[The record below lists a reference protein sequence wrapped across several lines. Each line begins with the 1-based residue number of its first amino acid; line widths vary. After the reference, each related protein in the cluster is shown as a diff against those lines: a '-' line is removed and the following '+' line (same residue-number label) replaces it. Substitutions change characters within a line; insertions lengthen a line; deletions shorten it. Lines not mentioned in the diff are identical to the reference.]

1 MTPRDSVVSLARRVL
16 GSTRLMVDPL
26 CIGCAA
32 LGNMPETFGY
42 AVGEEQALA
51 TIRAIFDGPITF
63 VDTAASYGSG
73 ESERRIGIVLRERGG
88 LPPGFVLSTK
98 ADRDLQ
104 TGDFSGN
111 QVQRSIERSL
121 NLLGLE
127 PLPLVYLHD
136 PEHTTFERAMAPGG
150 PVEALHRYKD
160 EGLIDHIGVAG
171 GPIDVLTRYVESGA
185 FEVVISHNRYTLLNV
200 AADPLWT
207 IAQQRGVA
215 AINAAPYGSGILV
228 KGPRAYPRYGYRE
241 ATGTIQARAKH
252 LEDICAR
259 YNVPL
264 AAAALQFSLRDPR
277 ITSTIIGVSDSTQ
290 LVETSVLA
298 QYPIPESVWDELRVV
313 KPATDDIET
322 P

>member
-1 MTPRDSVVSLARRVL
+1 MEADDSIVSLARRVL
-16 GSTRLMVDPL
+16 GSTRLLVDPL

-63 VDTAASYGSG
+63 VDTAASYGAG
-73 ESERRIGIVLRERGG
+73 ESERRIGVVLRERGG
-88 LPPGFVLSTK
+88 LPPGFVLATK

-104 TGDFSGN
+104 TGDFSGS
-111 QVQRSIERSL
+111 QIQRSVERSL
-121 NLLGLE
+121 HLLGVE
-127 PLPLVYLHD
+127 RLPLVYLHD
-136 PEHTTFERAMAPGG
+136 PEHTAFEKAMAPGG
-150 PVEALHRYKD
+150 PVEALQRCKD
-160 EGLIDHIGVAG
+160 EGLIDHMGVAG
-171 GPIDVLTRYVESGA
+171 GPIDVLTRYVETGA

-207 IAQQRGVA
+207 MAHQRGVA

-241 ATGTIQARAKH
+241 ATDTILARAQH
-252 LEDICAR
+252 LETICAR

-277 ITSTIIGVSDSTQ
+277 ITSTIIGISDATQ
-290 LVETSVLA
+290 LAETSAFA
-298 QYPIPESVWDELRVV
+298 QYPIPESVWAELGVV
-313 KPATDDIET
+313 KPTTDDIET